1 MIVRN
6 RSEPNLILYEKKRIK
21 IVQPIDNFT
30 DQTIKS
36 FSKEENLK
44 SIMQIDNRSVQNDD

>member
-44 SIMQIDNRSVQNDD
+44 SIMQIDDKSVQNDD